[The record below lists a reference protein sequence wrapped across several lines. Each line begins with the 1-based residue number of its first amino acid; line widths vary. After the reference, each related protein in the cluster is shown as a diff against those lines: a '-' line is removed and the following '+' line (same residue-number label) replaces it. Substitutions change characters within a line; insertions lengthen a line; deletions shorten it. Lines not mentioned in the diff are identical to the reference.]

1 MRISD
6 WSSDVCSSDRASSNL
21 IVEGGTLQYPGASA
35 TSDRGFTLVN
45 GGGSRTIAVTNGAT
59 DLTFTGLVTSPDDA
73 GFTKAGAGTRTLTNG
88 GNDYVGVT
96 TVSGGTMAV
105 DHMIDGGFTSG
116 IGAAGQEGRGA
127 WKERGGTYGE

>member
-21 IVEGGTLQYPGASA
+21 IVEGGTLQYTGASA

-45 GGGSRTIAVTNGAT
+45 GGGSRTIDVTHAAT

-73 GFTKAGAGTRTLTNG
+73 RSDARRDGKGCVSTCRSRWSPSPSNKHN
-88 GNDYVGVT
+88 NT
-96 TVSGGTMAV
+96 TQNKPT
-105 DHMIDGGFTSG
+105 HTP
-116 IGAAGQEGRGA
+116 R
-127 WKERGGTYGE
+127 